1 MLICRKATIGCLKQ
15 SKNVSEVHC
24 IILTYLRWRQFWEY
38 YNNNKR
44 KVFCCLFVCLLVS
57 SLLCLL
63 ACLLWFSKMLGAGGS
78 LLTWPFMSIARPLE
92 FFPLF
97 LCMLICLILLNAPKA
112 LLFQS
117 WQSAAMAFIVCCP
130 NAHPLTPP
138 LHFLP
143 LLSNKNHHLPSFKLR
158 PRMYKDDTPEDD
170 PIWIKKDT
178 PIWS

>member
-1 MLICRKATIGCLKQ
+1 ML
-15 SKNVSEVHC
+15 V
-24 IILTYLRWRQFWEY
+24 
-38 YNNNKR
+38 
-44 KVFCCLFVCLLVS
+44 
-57 SLLCLL
+57 
-63 ACLLWFSKMLGAGGS
+63 AGGS

-97 LCMLICLILLNAPKA
+97 LRMLICLILLNAPKA

-170 PIWIKKDT
+170 PIWITSDNLKNKNT
-178 PIWS
+178 LNVNPHPVTLNWRRSIGGIRWPSRHCSCHSLQPNSWLLRCCWWCWGWGWRWWRW

>member
-1 MLICRKATIGCLKQ
+1 
-15 SKNVSEVHC
+15 
-24 IILTYLRWRQFWEY
+24 
-38 YNNNKR
+38 
-44 KVFCCLFVCLLVS
+44 
-57 SLLCLL
+57 
-63 ACLLWFSKMLGAGGS
+63 MLGAGGS
-78 LLTWPFMSIARPLE
+78 LLTWPFMSIARPLK

-178 PIWS
+178 PIRITSDNLKNQNTLNVNPHPVTLNWRRSIGGIR

>member
-1 MLICRKATIGCLKQ
+1 
-15 SKNVSEVHC
+15 
-24 IILTYLRWRQFWEY
+24 
-38 YNNNKR
+38 
-44 KVFCCLFVCLLVS
+44 
-57 SLLCLL
+57 
-63 ACLLWFSKMLGAGGS
+63 MLGAGGS
-78 LLTWPFMSIARPLE
+78 FLTWPFMSIARPLE

-97 LCMLICLILLNAPKA
+97 LCFLICLILLNAPKA

-178 PIWS
+178 PIWITSDNLKNQNTLNVNPHPVTLNWRRSIGGIR

>member
-1 MLICRKATIGCLKQ
+1 
-15 SKNVSEVHC
+15 
-24 IILTYLRWRQFWEY
+24 
-38 YNNNKR
+38 
-44 KVFCCLFVCLLVS
+44 
-57 SLLCLL
+57 
-63 ACLLWFSKMLGAGGS
+63 MLGAGGS

-97 LCMLICLILLNAPKA
+97 LRMLICLILLNAPKA

-178 PIWS
+178 PIWITSDNLKNQNTLNVNPHPVTLNWRRSIGGIR